1 MHVSQPERRLG
12 GRAAVVVFF
21 LIVGGATLAGAG
33 LLPEPEQFR
42 EDVESWG
49 ALGIAA
55 VLALALVHAVIPYPA
70 ELLCL
75 GTGYAY
81 GFLPAVALML
91 VLWPTSCLLAYWLA
105 KRWGRALAL
114 RAVDH
119 GALERAE
126 RGLADTGAVPLLSLR
141 VIPIVPFNFVSYAA
155 GMFGVPIGRFVW
167 TTALGI
173 APQLALVT
181 YAGSQADQ
189 LSPTD
194 ARVWLVGAG
203 WLLLVVI
210 GLQVY
215 RRVTGTTAPA

>member
-1 MHVSQPERRLG
+1 MHVRPLKRRLG

-33 LLPEPEQFR
+33 LLPEPVEFR

-75 GTGYAY
+75 ATGYAY
-81 GFLPAVALML
+81 GFVPALALML
-91 VLWPTSCLLAYWLA
+91 ILWPASCLLAYWLA
-105 KRWGRALAL
+105 KRWGRALA
-114 RAVDH
+114 RHTVDQA
-119 GALERAE
+119 ALERAE
-126 RGLADTGAVPLLSLR
+126 RGLADTGVVPLLSLR

-155 GMFGVPIGRFVW
+155 GMFGVPLGRFVW

-173 APQLALVT
+173 APQLILVT

-194 ARVWLVGAG
+194 ARIWLVGIG
-203 WLLLVVI
+203 WLLLIVI
-210 GLQVY
+210 GVQVY
-215 RRVTGTTAPA
+215 RRVTGTIAPA